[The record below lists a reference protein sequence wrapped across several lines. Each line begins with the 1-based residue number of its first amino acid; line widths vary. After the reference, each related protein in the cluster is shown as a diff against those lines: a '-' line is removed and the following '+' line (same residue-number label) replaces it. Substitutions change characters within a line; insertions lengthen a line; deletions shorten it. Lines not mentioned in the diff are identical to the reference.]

1 MGNTTCLLSL
11 FRCIWICLLISFNTS
26 SFSQNAKL
34 DSLKK
39 LLLGSAQDTTKANL
53 LIKITKIY
61 LYDLNDRDSMQVYS
75 EKNLALSR
83 KLNYKKGIAYSY
95 NFMGI
100 VSWGKGD
107 LEKALDYYTKGLAL
121 MREAKELN
129 GEASCL
135 ANIGYVHYNKGNFTL
150 AAEYTKRA
158 IRIKELR
165 NDRRGMA
172 ACYNNLGNIYQDQ
185 TNYKE
190 ALLSHIKAL
199 KLREEIKDSSGIA
212 TSYIN
217 VAMVLEAQNK
227 PDEALF
233 NYQKALNA
241 AGAAGDKFAMADALN
256 NMGSV
261 NRSKGNFKASLE
273 HYNRALKLYKELH
286 YKMGEAATYNG
297 IGNVYLQNKNYDEA
311 LQFQLKG
318 LQIQESGGFK
328 KGSASTYNSLGDIS
342 REMRNYNQALI
353 YYTKALEISTTIKS
367 RDIMRDSYKNL
378 STIYE
383 KLNDKENTIKY
394 LKLYYEEK
402 DSLLNKEN
410 FRQIYE
416 INTRFETEKKEKEI
430 ELLTKDQII
439 NEKTAKQQKIV
450 RIALIVGLGLLGI
463 LLFSL
468 YARYR
473 FKQRANLLLERQKEE
488 ILKQSRLI
496 TDSIDYA
503 KTIQE
508 AILPDSEK
516 LNSFL
521 PDHFILYKPKA
532 TVSGDFYWIDKKGDQ
547 IICAVADC
555 TGHGVPG
562 AFMSI
567 LGQNILENV
576 VQRSSAVDPG
586 SMLTMLNNEI
596 VARFYKNQESVKHGM
611 DIAMIMIDEKR
622 QQVQYAGARNSL
634 YLVRENTLRD
644 MKADKS
650 SIGTV
655 NREQQAITYTN
666 NVFDLKKGDML
677 YLFSDGFPDQ
687 KGGADKKKFFY
698 QPFKELLVS
707 ISNLPLSEQEQQL
720 DKAITQ
726 WMGSTEQIDDILVMG
741 IRC

>member
-1 MGNTTCLLSL
+1 MGNTTCLSPFFRRTWILLL
-11 FRCIWICLLISFNTS
+11 FL
-26 SFSQNAKL
+26 SFSAFGQNTKL
-34 DSLKK
+34 DSLKR
-39 LLLGSAQDTTKANL
+39 LLQNTPDDTAKANL
-53 LIKITKIY
+53 LIKITKAY
-61 LYDLNDRDSMQVYS
+61 LYDLNDRDSMQAYS
-75 EKNLALSR
+75 EKNLALSK
-83 KLNYKKGIAYSY
+83 KLNYKKGIAYAY
-95 NFMGI
+95 NYMGI
-100 VSWGKGD
+100 VSWGKSD

-121 MREAKELN
+121 MQESKELN

-135 ANIGYVHYNKGNFTL
+135 ANIGYVHYNKGNFAI

-158 IRIKELR
+158 IKIKEVM
-165 NDRRGMA
+165 NDKRGMA

-190 ALLSHIKAL
+190 ALISHIKAL
-199 KLREEIKDSSGIA
+199 KLRENIKDSSGMA
-212 TSYIN
+212 SSYIN
-217 VAMVLEAQNK
+217 IAMVFEAQNK

-233 NYQKALNA
+233 NYQRALNA
-241 AGAAGDKFAMADALN
+241 ASAVGDKFAMADALN

-261 NRSKGNFKASLE
+261 YKSKNNFKAALD
-273 HYNRALKLYKELH
+273 HYNHALKLYKESD
-286 YKMGEAATYNG
+286 YKVGEAATYNG
-297 IGNVYLQNKNYDEA
+297 IGNVYLQNKSYKDA
-311 LQFQLKG
+311 LQYQLKS
-318 LQIQESGGFK
+318 LQIYESGGFK
-328 KGSASTYNSLGDIS
+328 KGSASTYNFLGDINI
-342 REMRNYNQALI
+342 EMKNYNQAVI
-353 YYTKALEISTTIKS
+353 YYKKALDIATALNS
-367 RDIMRDSYKNL
+367 RDIIRDSYKNL
-378 STIYE
+378 SAIYE
-383 KLNDKENTIKY
+383 ILNDKENTIKY

-439 NEKTAKQQKIV
+439 NEKTAKQQKII

-468 YARYR
+468 FARYR
-473 FKQRANLLLERQKEE
+473 FKQRANLLLEQQKKE
-488 ILKQSRLI
+488 ILKQSGLI

-508 AILPDSEK
+508 AILPDAEK
-516 LNSFL
+516 LASFI

-547 IICAVADC
+547 IICAIADC

-586 SMLTMLNNEI
+586 SILTMLNKEI
-596 VARFYKNQESVKHGM
+596 VARFYKNEESVKHGM

-622 QQVQYAGARNSL
+622 QQVQYAGAKNSL
-634 YLVRENTLRD
+634 YLVRENSLNE
-644 MKADKS
+644 MKADRF

-655 NREQQAITYTN
+655 SKEQQAITFTN
-666 NVFDLKKGDML
+666 NTSDLKKNDML

-687 KGGADKKKFFY
+687 KGGPDKKKFYY

-707 ISNLPLSEQEQQL
+707 ISDLPLSEQKQRL
-720 DKAITQ
+720 DEAITQ
-726 WMGSTEQIDDILVMG
+726 WMGGTEQIDDILVMG

>member
-1 MGNTTCLLSL
+1 MGNTTRLLPL
-11 FRCIWICLLISFNTS
+11 FRCIWILFLILLNTNA
-26 SFSQNAKL
+26 FSQNAKL
-34 DSLKK
+34 DSLKR
-39 LLLGSAQDTTKANL
+39 LLLNTPEDTTKANL
-53 LIKITKIY
+53 LIKITKVY
-61 LYDLNDRDSMQVYS
+61 LYDLNDRDSMQAYS
-75 EKNLALSR
+75 EKNLALSK
-83 KLNYKKGIAYSY
+83 KLNYKKGIAYAY

-100 VSWGKGD
+100 VSWGKSD

-135 ANIGYVHYNKGNFTL
+135 ANIGYVHYNKGNFAL
-150 AAEYTKRA
+150 AADYTMRA
-158 IRIKELR
+158 IRIKGLM
-165 NDRRGMA
+165 NDKRGMA

-185 TNYKE
+185 SNYKE
-190 ALLSHIKAL
+190 ALVSHIKAL

-217 VAMVLEAQNK
+217 IALVFEAQNK
-227 PDEALF
+227 ADDALF

-241 AGAAGDKFAMADALN
+241 ASAVGDKYAMADALN
-256 NMGSV
+256 NMGTIYK
-261 NRSKGNFKASLE
+261 NKNNFKASLE
-273 HYNRALKLYKELH
+273 HYNRALKLYKGSD
-286 YKMGEAATYNG
+286 YKMGEAVTYNG
-297 IGNVYLQNKNYDEA
+297 IGAVYLQTKNYNEA
-311 LQFQLKG
+311 LHYQLKS
-318 LQIQESGGFK
+318 LQIHENGGFK

-342 REMRNYNQALI
+342 SEMKNYNQAVI
-353 YYTKALEISTTIKS
+353 YYKKALDISTAINS
-367 RDIMRDSYKNL
+367 RDVMRDAYKSL

-450 RIALIVGLGLLGI
+450 RIALTVGLGLLGI

-468 YARYR
+468 YGRYR
-473 FKQRANLLLERQKEE
+473 FKQRANLLLEQQKKE
-488 ILKQSRLI
+488 ILKQSGLI

-508 AILPDSEK
+508 AILPDNEK
-516 LNSFL
+516 LTSFL
-521 PDHFILYKPKA
+521 PDYFILYKPKA

-576 VQRSSAVDPG
+576 VQRNSIVNPG
-586 SMLTMLNNEI
+586 SILTMLNKEI
-596 VARFYKNQESVKHGM
+596 VARFYKNEESVKHGM
-611 DIAMIMIDEKR
+611 DVGIIMMDEKH

-634 YLVRENTLRD
+634 YLVRENTLNEI
-644 MKADKS
+644 KADRF

-655 NREQQAITYTN
+655 SRELQLVTFTN
-666 NVFDLKKGDML
+666 NACDLKKDDML

-687 KGGADKKKFFY
+687 KGGPDKKKFFY
-698 QPFKELLVS
+698 QPFKDLLVS
-707 ISNLPLSEQEQQL
+707 ISNLPVSEQKQQL
-720 DKAITQ
+720 DEAITQ
-726 WMGSTEQIDDILVMG
+726 WMNGNEQIDDILVMG

>member
-1 MGNTTCLLSL
+1 MGNTTCLLPL
-11 FRCIWICLLISFNTS
+11 FRTWILLLLFLNLSA
-26 SFSQNAKL
+26 FSQNAKL
-34 DSLKK
+34 DSLKR
-39 LLLGSAQDTTKANL
+39 LLRNTPEDTTKANL
-53 LIKITKIY
+53 LIKITRIY
-61 LYDLNDRDSMQVYS
+61 LYDLNDHDSIQAYS
-75 EKNLALSR
+75 ERNLTLSK
-83 KLNYKKGIAYSY
+83 KLNYKKGIAYAY
-95 NFMGI
+95 NYMGI
-100 VSWGKGD
+100 VCWRSD

-150 AAEYTKRA
+150 AAEYTMRA
-158 IRIKELR
+158 IRIKELM
-165 NDRRGMA
+165 NDKRGMA
-172 ACYNNLGNIYQDQ
+172 ACLNNLGNIYQDQ

-217 VAMVLEAQNK
+217 IAMVFEAQNK

-233 NYQKALNA
+233 NYRKALNA
-241 AGAAGDKFAMADALN
+241 ASAVGDKFAMADALN
-256 NMGSV
+256 NIGSV
-261 NRSKGNFKASLE
+261 YKSKNNFKAALD
-273 HYNRALKLYKELH
+273 HYNRALKLYKASDH
-286 YKMGEAATYNG
+286 KQGEAAIYNG
-297 IGNVYLQNKNYDEA
+297 IGNVYLQNKNYKEA
-311 LQFQLKG
+311 LQYQLKS
-318 LQIQESGGFK
+318 LQLQENIGFK

-342 REMRNYNQALI
+342 SEMKNYNQAVI
-353 YYTKALEISTTIKS
+353 YYKKALDISTAISS
-367 RDIMRDSYKNL
+367 RDVMRDSYKSL

-430 ELLTKDQII
+430 QLLTKDQII
-439 NEKTAKQQKIV
+439 NEKTAKQQKIIG
-450 RIALIVGLGLLGI
+450 IALIVGLGLLGI

-473 FKQRANLLLERQKEE
+473 FKQRANRLLEQQKKE
-488 ILKQSRLI
+488 ILKQSGLI

-508 AILPDSEK
+508 AILPDAEK

-521 PDHFILYKPKA
+521 SDYFILYKPKA

-576 VQRSSAVDPG
+576 VQRSSAVNPG
-586 SMLTMLNNEI
+586 SILTMLNNEI

-611 DIAMIMIDEKR
+611 DIAMIMIDEKHK
-622 QQVQYAGARNSL
+622 QVQYAGAKNSL
-634 YLVRENTLRD
+634 YLIRENTLNEL
-644 MKADKS
+644 KADRF

-655 NREQQAITYTN
+655 SKEQQILSYTN
-666 NVFDLKKGDML
+666 NTCDLKKDDML

-687 KGGADKKKFFY
+687 KGGPDKKKFYY
-698 QPFKELLVS
+698 QPFKDVLIS
-707 ISNLPLSEQEQQL
+707 ISKLSVDEQKQQL
-720 DKAITQ
+720 DEAIIQ
-726 WMGSTEQIDDILVMG
+726 WMNGTEQIDDILVMG
-741 IRC
+741 IRCNF

>member
-1 MGNTTCLLSL
+1 MGNFTCLLSL
-11 FRCIWICLLISFNTS
+11 RRTWILLLLFLSLNAFG
-26 SFSQNAKL
+26 QNAKL

-39 LLLGSAQDTTKANL
+39 LLLNAPEDTTKANL
-53 LIKITKIY
+53 LIKITRSF
-61 LYDLNDRDSMQVYS
+61 LYDLNDHDSMQAYS
-75 EKNLALSR
+75 EKNLALSK
-83 KLNYKKGIAYSY
+83 KLNYKKGIAYAY
-95 NFMGI
+95 NYMGI
-100 VSWGKGD
+100 VSWGKSD

-121 MREAKELN
+121 MREAEELN

-150 AAEYTKRA
+150 AAEYTIRA
-158 IRIKELR
+158 IKIKEVM
-165 NDRRGMA
+165 NDKRGMA

-217 VAMVLEAQNK
+217 IAMVFEAQNK

-233 NYQKALNA
+233 NYQKALKA
-241 AGAAGDKFAMADALN
+241 AGAVGDKFGMADALN

-261 NRSKGNFKASLE
+261 YKSKSNFKVALD
-273 HYNRALKLYKELH
+273 HYNRALKLYKESD
-286 YKMGEAATYNG
+286 YKIGEAATYNG
-297 IGNVYLQNKNYDEA
+297 IGNVYLQNKNYSEA
-311 LQFQLKG
+311 LQYQLKG

-328 KGSASTYNSLGDIS
+328 KGSAATYNFLGDIS
-342 REMRNYNQALI
+342 CEMKNYNQAVI
-353 YYTKALEISTTIKS
+353 YYRKALDISAAINS
-367 RDIMRDSYKNL
+367 RDVMRDSYKNL

-383 KLNDKENTIKY
+383 RLNDKENTIKY

-439 NEKTAKQQKIV
+439 NEKTAKQQKII

-473 FKQRANLLLERQKEE
+473 FKQRANLLLEQQKKE
-488 ILKQSRLI
+488 ILKQSGLI

-508 AILPDSEK
+508 AILPDAEK
-516 LNSFL
+516 LNSLL
-521 PDHFILYKPKA
+521 PDYFILYKPKA

-547 IICAVADC
+547 LICAVADC

-576 VQRSSAVDPG
+576 VQRSSTVDPG
-586 SMLTMLNNEI
+586 SILTMLNKEI
-596 VARFYKNQESVKHGM
+596 VARFYKNEESVKHGM
-611 DIAMIMIDEKR
+611 DIAMIMIDEKHQR
-622 QQVQYAGARNSL
+622 VQYAGARNSL
-634 YLVRENTLRD
+634 YLVRENTLNEL
-644 MKADKS
+644 KADRF

-655 NREQQAITYTN
+655 GREQQPVTFTN
-666 NVFDLKKGDML
+666 NTSDLKENDML

-687 KGGADKKKFFY
+687 KGGADNKKFYY
-698 QPFKELLVS
+698 QPFKDLLIS
-707 ISNLPLSEQEQQL
+707 ISSLPVSEQQQQL
-720 DKAITQ
+720 DATITQ
-726 WMGSTEQIDDILVMG
+726 WMSGAEQIDDILVMG